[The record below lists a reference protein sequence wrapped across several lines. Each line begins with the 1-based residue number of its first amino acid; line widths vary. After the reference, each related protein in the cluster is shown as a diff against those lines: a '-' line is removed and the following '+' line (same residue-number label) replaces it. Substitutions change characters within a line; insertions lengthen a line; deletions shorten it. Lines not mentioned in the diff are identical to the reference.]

1 MRPIMWERDT
11 FSRDSAILTAIVA
24 MLRRR
29 NLLWQRN
36 STNLAAEIRL
46 MCAKCVRNMW
56 IVNFMAVHCLI
67 CSGWVHGPLGVLK
80 LSDSAKTNW
89 RRSTDIMDVFLY
101 AWKWVSHTGW
111 FNFFLPS
118 PEIRMKTSYIKMA
131 ASVRCFGFCL
141 DARARPQ
148 KERGRTCC
156 LVTWIFLITCTD
168 SAVLIARQLYMSLA
182 RPGLKR
188 LEEVVGWGWTF
199 FCSCFVVVDFFL

>member
-118 PEIRMKTSYIKMA
+118 LEIRMKTSYIKMA
-131 ASVRCFGFCL
+131 AIYTVF
-141 DARARPQ
+141 
-148 KERGRTCC
+148 
-156 LVTWIFLITCTD
+156 WFL
-168 SAVLIARQLYMSLA
+168 
-182 RPGLKR
+182 P
-188 LEEVVGWGWTF
+188 W
-199 FCSCFVVVDFFL
+199 CSCKTTEGEREDLLSRDMNILDHVYRLCRADRSTTLHVFSTTRVNILWVSFVL